1 MLTPIKYLSP
11 NYNYLLYNRGDSR
24 LVRLYPLEGIITR
37 KNKLQTTY
45 LAMQLIRL
53 HEGVGVLLEWKLIF
67 ASKTA
72 MIL

>member
-11 NYNYLLYNRGDSR
+11 NYNYLLYNKRDSR
-24 LVRLYPLEGIITR
+24 IVRLYPLEGIITR

-45 LAMQLIRL
+45 LAIQLIEL
-53 HEGVGVLLEWKLIF
+53 DTGEGLVFEWKSVFI
-67 ASKTA
+67 SKTA